1 MNLQI
6 LVASVYLACGAI
18 LLFLGGIILKEN
30 PKNRL
35 NRVTSLMLLFGGMGP
50 LLASLGTMIQTMGVP
65 AGFVRAPLTH
75 NIFYIWEFFF
85 PFLLLFSLVFPEE
98 NPYLKRYPKFKYLIF
113 VPHIFHLFLVLVFY
127 EPQKI
132 ISSLQVEKM
141 GSLARFFLEPISQAL
156 KYVAVLFGV
165 LYEIHV
171 QSFSL
176 INLIYLILA
185 LWFLYRG
192 YKRINVPTLKKQV
205 NLLVWG
211 IRSSVGLYA
220 VAFILPVLT
229 PLDLSDTLRY
239 FLTIVALVVGSGS
252 IAWAIIRHH
261 FLDMKL
267 IVRQSLVYT
276 LTTALLVGAY
286 FLIVR
291 QFGKVI
297 QEMIGTETPAVDIGF
312 VILAII
318 FFQPIM
324 GQLDDLIKKFFIR
337 ERSDYRAMMETFSR
351 KLVTIFDFKEL
362 KETMVDVL
370 KKEMLVE
377 NVYLCVPNPKQS
389 EKSKKGEYVLFYD
402 DPEEERTSL
411 FDKSDPLFP
420 ILKKKTKPVLLGDL
434 GVAEKQSSLFS
445 LLSKLDVFLVVPMIS
460 QDELVGFIGL
470 SKKAT
475 RFRYSYEDITLL
487 GVLANQMV
495 IAMNNARLYQ
505 ESLEKQKLEEELAL
519 ARQIQVGL
527 LPKVCPKGEL
537 FEFSAFTQP
546 ARQVGG
552 DYYDFLETEEGKVG
566 IAIADATGKGIPA
579 AMLISLVH
587 ASLRAEVKN
596 RLCPSRAM
604 ADINQLIFSSTS
616 SEKFATMFYGELDPP
631 RRKLTYC
638 NAGHNYPVVIHQDGR
653 IEFLATGGMLLG
665 AFQEALYER
674 GETLFERNDTI
685 FFYSDGLTEN
695 FNDNDEE
702 FGEKRLFDLL
712 LRNRFLDPERLKEKV
727 IEEAIDFT
735 GGISPYDDFTIV
747 ILKIY

>member
-1 MNLQI
+1 LSLQI
-6 LVASVYLACGAI
+6 FSALIYLVCGVV
-18 LLFLGGIILKEN
+18 LLFLGGTILKED
-30 PKNRL
+30 PKNRV
-35 NRVTSLMLLFGGMGP
+35 NRVTSSMLVFAGMAP
-50 LLASLGTMIQTMGVP
+50 LLASLGTMVKTMGVP
-65 AGFVRAPLTH
+65 DGIIRAPLTH

-113 VPHIFHLFLVLVFY
+113 IPHLFHLFLVLVFY
-127 EPQKI
+127 DPNRI
-132 ISSLQVEKM
+132 IKSLDVEKM
-141 GSLARFFLEPISQAL
+141 GSLARSFLEPISLVL
-156 KYVAVLFGV
+156 KYVAVLLGV

-176 INLIYLILA
+176 INLVYLLLA
-185 LWFLYRG
+185 LWFLYKG
-192 YKRINVPTLKKQV
+192 YKKINVPTLKRQV

-220 VAFILPVLT
+220 FAFILPVLT
-229 PLDLSDTLRY
+229 PLDLSDNLRY

-261 FLDMKL
+261 FLDVKL

-276 LTTALLVGAY
+276 LTTALFIGAY
-286 FLIVR
+286 FLIIR
-291 QFGKVI
+291 QFGKLI
-297 QEMIGTETPAVDIGF
+297 QNMIGRETPAVDIAF

-324 GQLDDLIKKFFIR
+324 GQLDDLIKKFFIK

-351 KLVTIFDFKEL
+351 KLVTIFDFREL
-362 KETMVDVL
+362 KETVVDVL

-377 NVYLCVPNPKQS
+377 NLYLCVSDQKQS
-389 EKSKKGEYVLFYD
+389 EKSKKSEYVLFSD
-402 DPEEERTSL
+402 DPQEEKTKL
-411 FDKSDPLFP
+411 FNKSDPLF
-420 ILKKKTKPVLLGDL
+420 LGLQKKTRPVFLRDL
-434 GVAEKQSSLFS
+434 GVTGEKSSLFS
-445 LLSKLDVFLVVPMIS
+445 LLSRMEVFLIVPMSS

-470 SKKAT
+470 TKKTT
-475 RFRYSYEDITLL
+475 RFRYSYEDMSLL

-495 IAMNNARLYQ
+495 IAMNNIRLYL

-519 ARQIQVGL
+519 ARQIQVAL

-537 FEFSAFTQP
+537 FEFTAFTQP

-552 DYYDFLETEEGKVG
+552 DYYDFLMTEEGRIG

-596 RLCPSRAM
+596 RLSPSRVM
-604 ADINQLIFSSTS
+604 ANVNQLIFSSTS
-616 SEKFATMFYGELDPP
+616 SEKFATMFYGELDPSQ
-631 RRKLTYC
+631 RKLTYS

-653 IEFLATGGMLLG
+653 IEFLDTGGMLLG
-665 AFQEALYER
+665 AFENSLYEP
-674 GETLFERNDTI
+674 GEVLLEKNDTV

-695 FNDNDEE
+695 FNEREEE
-702 FGEKRLFDLL
+702 FGERRLLDLL
-712 LRNRFLDPERLKEKV
+712 LQNRSLDPERLKEKI
-727 IEEAIDFT
+727 IEETNSFT
-735 GGISPYDDFTIV
+735 GGIPPYDDFTIL